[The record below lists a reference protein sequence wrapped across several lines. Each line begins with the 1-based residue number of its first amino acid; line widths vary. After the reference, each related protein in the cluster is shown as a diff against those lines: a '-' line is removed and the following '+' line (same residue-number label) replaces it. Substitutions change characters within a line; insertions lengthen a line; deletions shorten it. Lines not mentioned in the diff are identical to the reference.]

1 MLQNFLSSGERT
13 CAGKLVST
21 RLHCQ
26 RLVHTCPVAYLAV
39 SGAGAGDM
47 GAGADDMGA
56 GAGDIGSETRRRTF
70 FADSG
75 VQYDSSLEARFWVSE
90 EKDVKTDF
98 HSRAKLLERAALCLS
113 ATLWMCSIVTTQ

>member
-47 GAGADDMGA
+47 GAR
-56 GAGDIGSETRRRTF
+56 AGDIGSDTRRRTF

-98 HSRAKLLERAALCLS
+98 HSRAKLSERVALCFS
-113 ATLWMCSIVTTQ
+113 ETLWMCSIVTTQ